1 MSKKHKSLKLRLRK
15 NLGGWMFLLPW
26 FTLFVIFSAYPFVYG
41 IAISFYDHN
50 YKEMSFIGLENYAR
64 IFQDDLFKI
73 AVSATLKMASL
84 IIVGTCAFLTA
95 FVLQGWTRKTQALG
109 KLAFYLPSIVS
120 QVALVI
126 VWKWIFN
133 PAFGISASVAS
144 MLGIPPIN
152 WFGDV
157 SLAIPLIA
165 ILVMSFNVSQPIII
179 FSAAINGI
187 PEDLY
192 EASEIDGATRG
203 KQFWRITLPL
213 LRPTLAFVTVTT
225 TIASLQVFVVPY
237 MLTGGG
243 PQYGTT
249 SILLLVYRNA
259 FEYSRYG
266 YASALGVVL
275 FLIISII
282 AAIQFRLNQRDIQY

>member
-1 MSKKHKSLKLRLRK
+1 M
-15 NLGGWMFLLPW
+15 LPW
-26 FTLFVIFSAYPFVYG
+26 FTLFVIFVVYPFIYG
-41 IAISFYDHN
+41 IVISFYDHS
-50 YKEMSFIGLENYAR
+50 YTQMTYIGLENYAN
-64 IFQDDLFKI
+64 IFRDDLFWI
-73 AVSATLKMASL
+73 AVVATIKMASL
-84 IIVGTCAFLTA
+84 IIIGSICFSLWVA
-95 FVLQGWTRKTQALG
+95 FVLQGWSRKAQALG

-133 PAFGISASVAS
+133 PAFGLSASITN

-157 SLAIPLIA
+157 NLAIPLIA

-203 KQFWRITLPL
+203 KQFWKITLPL

-225 TIASLQVFVVPY
+225 TIASLQLFVVPY
-237 MLTGGG
+237 LLTGGG

-275 FLIISII
+275 FLITGII
-282 AAIQFRLNQRDIQY
+282 AVIQFRLNRRDIQY